1 MCKCKDTQGFN
12 DKLKVAQLIEKETG
26 ETQVV
31 FVLNEIVFV
40 CGLNELSDDLGVCC
54 YFLSDGT
61 EVIYKPSTPAIKA
74 QDKKSKQKNV
84 KNDIQEVQPATD
96 SQL

>member
-40 CGLNELSDDLGVCC
+40 CRLNDLHDELGICC

-61 EVIYKPSTPAIKA
+61 EVIYQPKA
-74 QDKKSKQKNV
+74 LQIQEKKAKKSSKNG
-84 KNDIQEVQPATD
+84 IQEVQPAPD

>member
-12 DKLKVAQLIEKETG
+12 DKLKLAQLFEKETG
-26 ETQVV
+26 KTQVV

-40 CGLNELSDDLGVCC
+40 CGLNDLHDELGICC

-61 EVIYKPSTPAIKA
+61 EVIYRPSTQVVEAKNT
-74 QDKKSKQKNV
+74 KSKIKTA
-84 KNDIQEVQPATD
+84 KNDIQEVQPAPN